1 MVPNGR
7 EDTPMLIELSSPAP
21 DPAWVEDVVGQLRL
35 PEGAAA
41 DPSTAAL
48 MSRLVDIARVR
59 VERLTGHALGR
70 RRVELRVASWREPVK
85 VPLGPMVSL
94 DAVATVDAAGLRS
107 PLNAGD
113 WRFGPVEAPSVVY
126 VGPWPPPEPPPGGYG
141 AATLTIGHG
150 PDWRDAPAE
159 LREAVTLLA
168 AQGFEDGAAGRDAA
182 AALPRA
188 VAALIEPYRR
198 MRL

>member
-1 MVPNGR
+1 MVPNAR

-21 DPAWVEDVVGQLRL
+21 DPARVEDVVGQLRL
-35 PEGAAA
+35 PDAAAA
-41 DPSTAAL
+41 DPATAAL
-48 MSRLVDIARVR
+48 MSRLVDVARVR
-59 VERLTGHALGR
+59 VERLTGQALGR
-70 RRVELRVASWREPVK
+70 RQVELRVASWREPVE
-85 VPLGPMVSL
+85 VPLGPVVSL

-113 WRFGPVEAPSVVY
+113 WRLGPAYASSVVY
-126 VGPWPPPEPPPGGYG
+126 VGPWPPPEPAPGGHG

-150 PDWRDAPAE
+150 PAWRDAPAD

-188 VAALIEPYRR
+188 VAALVEPYRR